1 MIWGGQIIF
10 SDVAHATRRGGV
22 LLPVGGVGG
31 GRGPPGKDG
40 PMLEQVIGFVVGWV
54 QQLSVSELGQLLSLS
69 MVIGFAGIAL
79 MPWIIGI
86 RGR

>member
-1 MIWGGQIIF
+1 
-10 SDVAHATRRGGV
+10 
-22 LLPVGGVGG
+22 
-31 GRGPPGKDG
+31 
-40 PMLEQVIGFVVGWV
+40 MLEQVIGFVVGWV